1 MYNTVWDKRRVAF
14 MLKTSS
20 VHLVI
25 SVQHWIV
32 MDTDLYVSKLHIK
45 LFWRNVGIDTVGA
58 SDAHAVIMEKEPIL
72 LGLSREHPI

>member
-45 LFWRNVGIDTVGA
+45 LF
-58 SDAHAVIMEKEPIL
+58 
-72 LGLSREHPI
+72 